1 MTTAR
6 QRALINADAARAA
19 GQFAAARQEERART
33 APITGAAA
41 GYDPVT
47 GDWLITTPDGGQIR
61 AQSLTDG
68 ALVGKRLPVQR
79 FGDSQTSAV
88 NAPPS
93 NAGGGGSTPVIS
105 QIEAAQKDVV
115 NLLGIEAMPFRIE
128 ASVAEATTYTL
139 DAYQHYAVR
148 VEALEGVSGATV
160 VTSPAIGETAA
171 IGDPITITLSALP
184 DPVVEVVGSIL
195 LRRV

>member
-1 MTTAR
+1 M
-6 QRALINADAARAA
+6 
-19 GQFAAARQEERART
+19 
-33 APITGAAA
+33 
-41 GYDPVT
+41 
-47 GDWLITTPDGGQIR
+47 
-61 AQSLTDG
+61 
-68 ALVGKRLPVQR
+68 
-79 FGDSQTSAV
+79 

-115 NLLGIEAMPFRIE
+115 NLLGIEALPFRIE

-148 VEALEGVSGATV
+148 VEALEGVAGATV
-160 VTSPAIGETAA
+160 AVSPAVGDVAA
-171 IGDPITITLSALP
+171 IGSAISITVSGVP
-184 DPVVEVVGSIL
+184 DPAVEVVGSIL